1 MSTASEQIPTVSVPL
16 GLFNKMALCY
26 YGEGPRHPRSTYS
39 EPAPSPSRPAPS
51 QSPVGRNQL
60 ERGDTRMSESVTG
73 SVNLSAMIPGVT
85 PATPYA
91 RRLAGLGDVEQEI
104 PGIDKPTG
112 T

>member
-16 GLFNKMALCY
+16 ALFNKMALCY

-39 EPAPSPSRPAPS
+39 DPTPPRPAPS
-51 QSPVGRNQL
+51 QIPVGRNQL
-60 ERGDTRMSESVTG
+60 ERSDTRMSESVTG

-104 PGIDKPTG
+104 PGVDKPTG